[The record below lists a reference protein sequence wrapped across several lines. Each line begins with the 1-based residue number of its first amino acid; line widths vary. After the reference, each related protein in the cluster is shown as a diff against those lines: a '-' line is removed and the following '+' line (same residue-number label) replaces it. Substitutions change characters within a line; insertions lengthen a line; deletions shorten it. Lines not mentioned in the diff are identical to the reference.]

1 MLPANSHYAVD
12 GATYLPLTLPVGIRK
27 DGVDR
32 GSKWARHPDGRCSVY
47 ALAPAT
53 PSVGFPEGNNVV
65 MSGPIDRVTSST
77 DSSTPRAR
85 TLLDSEGS
93 QWRVFEQAF
102 ADYDRRSGLSLI
114 FASDAAV
121 RRVRDYPA
129 NWFDLPDDE
138 LLTLSWRV

>member
-1 MLPANSHYAVD
+1 
-12 GATYLPLTLPVGIRK
+12 
-27 DGVDR
+27 
-32 GSKWARHPDGRCSVY
+32 
-47 ALAPAT
+47 
-53 PSVGFPEGNNVV
+53 
-65 MSGPIDRVTSST
+65 MSGPIERVTSLT
-77 DSSTPRAR
+77 DSTPSHAR
-85 TLLDSEGS
+85 TLHDSEGA

-114 FASDAAV
+114 FSSDAAV